1 MQRIA
6 AGLFVTA
13 IMAQALVAQDCVAE
27 TPAGTVELSAAWTPA
42 TSQSRAN
49 TPLFMTIANRGD
61 APDSLLRAR
70 CPASIADFT
79 EKHVTDRG
87 EGGTAMREVKNFAI
101 PAQGTVTLAPGGNH
115 LMLLQVREPLTAG
128 QTFTCSIVFQ
138 NAGTVAVEV
147 RVAPADA
154 KAAP

>member
-1 MQRIA
+1 MHWFA
-6 AGLFVTA
+6 SGLFVTA
-13 IMAQALVAQDCVAE
+13 IMAQDCAAQ
-27 TPAGTVELSAAWTPA
+27 TPASAIALSAAWTPA
-42 TSQSRAN
+42 TSQSRVD

-61 APDSLLRAR
+61 AADSLLRVR

-87 EGGTAMREVKNFAI
+87 EGGLAMREVKSFAI
-101 PAQGTVTLAPGGNH
+101 PPQGTVALAPGGNH
-115 LMLLQVREPLTAG
+115 LMLLQVREPLTVG

-138 NAGTVAVEV
+138 NAGTVSVEV
-147 RVAPADA
+147 LVAPADA